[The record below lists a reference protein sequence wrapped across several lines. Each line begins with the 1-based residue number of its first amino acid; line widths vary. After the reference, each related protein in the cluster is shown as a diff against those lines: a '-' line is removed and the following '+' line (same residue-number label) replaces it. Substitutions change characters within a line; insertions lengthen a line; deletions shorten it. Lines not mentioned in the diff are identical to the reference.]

1 VAQGSSAAPLKAR
14 RPKLGPDTP
23 AERAFVAA
31 FRASLRQVAHN
42 AAGAARGDDPE
53 YLHQLRVGLRRLRA
67 ALRAFREIVP
77 RACAEPVLAPLRAL
91 APLLGEVRDLD
102 VFCARLQRYRYA
114 GGASGA
120 AAEALLHC
128 AAERRRAAQLRLR
141 RGLHGKRFTH
151 WLAATQRWLERAPWR
166 EARAVAAGAR
176 RRRLAA
182 HAARSLRR
190 LGRKLRRTGDQLDWS
205 DAAARHEFRIRLKRF
220 RYACE
225 FFRGALAGKRT
236 GKLIRALKRLQDA
249 LGDLNDIDVARRL
262 LDELALTPGMQDA
275 AGRALRARLRRRMN
289 LETRVLERQLVPAW
303 REVFRAPP
311 G

>member
-1 VAQGSSAAPLKAR
+1 VAQGSYAAPLKAR
-14 RPKLGPDTP
+14 RPKLGPDAP

-91 APLLGEVRDLD
+91 APLLAEVRDLD
-102 VFCARLQRYRYA
+102 VFCARLERYRYA
-114 GGASGA
+114 GGA
-120 AAEALLHC
+120 AEALLRC
-128 AAERRRAAQLRLR
+128 AAKRRCAAQLRLR

-151 WLAATQRWLERAPWR
+151 WLDATQGWLERAPWR
-166 EARAVAAGAR
+166 KARAVAAGAR

-182 HAARSLRR
+182 HAARSLGR
-190 LGRKLRRTGDQLDWS
+190 LGRKLRRAGDRLDWS

-225 FFRGALAGKRT
+225 FFRGALAGKGT

-262 LDELALTPGMQDA
+262 LDEPALTPGMQDA
-275 AGRALRARLRRRMN
+275 AGRALRARLRRRLN
-289 LETRVLERQLVPAW
+289 LETRALERQLAPAW
-303 REVFRAPP
+303 RKVSRALP